1 MALLSAST
9 KALLSNS
16 VHFHYQNRSLLPSH
30 QKPTQVAFSS
40 SSSIGFVTHSIGFE
54 RKERS
59 SFVETAAVR
68 HLEGSVTKT
77 EGFRFAVVVARFNE
91 IITRP
96 LLEGAVATFKKYSIK
111 EEDIDVVWVP
121 GSFEIGIVAERLG
134 KSGKYNA
141 VVCIGA
147 VVRGD
152 TTHYDAVANSA
163 ASGVLSAGLK
173 SGVPCIFGVLTC
185 EDMEQAI
192 NRAGGKSGNKGA
204 EAALTAIE
212 MASLFE
218 HHLKDTSY
226 SLLLSLDMV
235 ILQLSGPNPVNLQAK
250 SSILELAHSRRKHL
264 STLSSYSLPSLVIS
278 NSQQPQ
284 HPISSFPPV
293 NQSVAAIVF
302 GDGSESRLYPLTK
315 RRSVGAIPIGA
326 NYRIVDAVISNC
338 INSNIN
344 RIYALTQYNSTS
356 LNSHLSRAYTSVGL
370 GKDGFVEVIAA
381 YQSPEDQGWFQGTAD
396 AIRRCL
402 WVLEDYQVSEF
413 LLLPGHHLYR
423 MDYQKLV
430 EAHRRSQADITIAA
444 LNSTR
449 DQDPGF
455 GILKVNSLN
464 EVAEFDVKSERE
476 LIIVPSVQSSQAFN
490 DNAYRKLSSMGIYLV
505 NTDIMTKLLTEY
517 FPQAN
522 EFATEVI
529 PSAISTG
536 MKVQAYVFDGYW
548 EDMSS
553 IAAFYQ
559 ANMECIKRL
568 NMGYNFYANDAP
580 LYTMPRHLPP
590 TTITD
595 AVITDSVVGDGCILN
610 RCKIKGTVV
619 GMRTTIGERA
629 IIEDSVIMGS
639 DIYQKDCIR
648 KSGKDQKG
656 MEIPIGIGDDTH
668 IKKAIIDKNARIGRN
683 VMIINKDNVLECNR
697 EANGYMISGGMVV
710 VLESAVIPDGSI
722 L

>member
-1 MALLSAST
+1 MAFLSAST
-9 KALLSNS
+9 KALISNS
-16 VHFHYQNRSLLPSH
+16 VLFHHQNRSFLPPH
-30 QKPTQVAFSS
+30 QKPTQLSFSS
-40 SSSIGFVTHSIGFE
+40 SSTGFGTISIAFE
-54 RKERS
+54 RKGRPS
-59 SFVETAAVR
+59 LVGTAAVR
-68 HLEGSVTKT
+68 HLEGSVTST
-77 EGFRFAVVVARFNE
+77 EGLRF
-91 IITRP
+91 
-96 LLEGAVATFKKYSIK
+96 
-111 EEDIDVVWVP
+111 
-121 GSFEIGIVAERLG
+121 
-134 KSGKYNA
+134 
-141 VVCIGA
+141 A

-204 EAALTAIE
+204 EAALTA
-212 MASLFE
+212 
-218 HHLKDTSY
+218 
-226 SLLLSLDMV
+226 
-235 ILQLSGPNPVNLQAK
+235 LSGPTPVNPQAK
-250 SSILELAHSRRKHL
+250 FSILELAHSSRKHL
-264 STLSSYSLPSLVIS
+264 TTLSSFSLPSLFIS

-284 HPISSFPPV
+284 HPISSFSPV

-315 RRSVGAIPIGA
+315 RRSEGAIPLGA
-326 NYRIVDAVISNC
+326 KYRIVDAVISNC

-344 RIYALTQYNSTS
+344 KIYALTQYNSTY
-356 LNSHLSRAYTSVGL
+356 LNSHLSRAYSGLGL

-381 YQSPEDQGWFQGTAD
+381 YQSLEEQGWFQGTAD

-402 WVLEDYQVSEF
+402 WVLEEHQVSEF
-413 LLLPGHHLYR
+413 LVLPGHHLYR

-430 EAHRRSQADITIAA
+430 EVHRRSQADITIAA

-455 GILKVNSLN
+455 GTLKVNSLN
-464 EVAEFDVKSERE
+464 EVAEFHVKSERE
-476 LIIVPSVQSSQAFN
+476 PMIVPSAQSSQAFN

-505 NTDIMTKLLTEY
+505 NRDIMTKLLNEY

-522 EFATEVI
+522 EFGTEVI
-529 PSAISTG
+529 PGAISIG
-536 MKVQAYVFDGYW
+536 MKVQAYAFDGYW

-553 IAAFYQ
+553 ISAFYQ
-559 ANMECIKRL
+559 ANMECIKGL
-568 NMGYNFYANDAP
+568 NMGYNFYDKDAP
-580 LYTMPRHLPP
+580 LYTMPRYLPP
-590 TTITD
+590 STIID

-610 RCKIKGTVV
+610 RCKIKGTVL
-619 GMRTTIGERA
+619 GMRTTIGEKA

-639 DIYQKDCIR
+639 DIYQKDYIQR
-648 KSGKDQKG
+648 SSKEG
-656 MEIPIGIGDDTH
+656 MAVPIGIGDETH

-683 VMIINKDNVLECNR
+683 VMIINKDNVQESNR
-697 EANGYMISGGMVV
+697 EANGYIISGGIVV

>member
-1 MALLSAST
+1 MVLLSAST
-9 KALLSNS
+9 KDLLSNS
-16 VHFHYQNRSLLPSH
+16 VHFFHHQNRSFSPLYR
-30 QKPTQVAFSS
+30 KPTQLSFSS
-40 SSSIGFVTHSIGFE
+40 SSSIGFGTTSIGFE

-59 SFVETAAVR
+59 SIVETAAVR

-77 EGFRFAVVVARFNE
+77 EGFRFALVVARFNE

-96 LLEGAVATFKKYSIK
+96 LLEGAVATFKKYSVK

-134 KSGKYNA
+134 KSGKYHA

-163 ASGVLSAGLK
+163 ASGVLSAGLN

-218 HHLKDTSY
+218 HHLNQLFSI
-226 SLLLSLDMV
+226 DMA
-235 ILQLSGPNPVNLQAK
+235 ILQLSSSNPVNPQAK
-250 SSILELAHSRRKHL
+250 HCILELAHSRRKHL
-264 STLSSYSLPSLVIS
+264 STFSSFSLPSLFIS

-284 HPISSFPPV
+284 HPISSFPQV

-315 RRSVGAIPIGA
+315 RRSEGAIPIGA

-344 RIYALTQYNSTS
+344 KIYALTQYNSTS
-356 LNSHLSRAYTSVGL
+356 LNSHLSRAYAGLGL

-381 YQSPEDQGWFQGTAD
+381 YQSLEDQGWFQGTAD
-396 AIRRCL
+396 AMRRCL
-402 WVLEDYQVSEF
+402 WVLEEYPVSEF
-413 LLLPGHHLYR
+413 LVLPGHHLYR
-423 MDYQKLV
+423 MDYRKLV
-430 EAHRRSQADITIAA
+430 KAHRSSQADITIAA
-444 LNSTR
+444 LNSIR

-455 GILKVNSLN
+455 GILKVNSRN
-464 EVAEFDVKSERE
+464 EVTEFDVKSERA
-476 LIIVPSVQSSQAFN
+476 VQSSQAFN
-490 DNAYRKLSSMGIYLV
+490 DNGYRQLSSMGIYLV
-505 NTDIMTKLLTEY
+505 NRDIMSKSLNEY
-517 FPQAN
+517 FPEAN
-522 EFATEVI
+522 DFGTEVI
-529 PSAISTG
+529 PGTISIG
-536 MKVQAYVFDGYW
+536 MKVQAYEFDGYW

-568 NMGYNFYANDAP
+568 NTGYNFYDKDAP
-580 LYTMPRHLPP
+580 LYTMPRYLPP
-590 TTITD
+590 TTVTD
-595 AVITDSVVGDGCILN
+595 AAITESVVGDGCILD

-619 GMRTTIGERA
+619 GMRTIIREKA
-629 IIEDSVIMGS
+629 IIEDSIIMGS
-639 DIYQKDCIR
+639 DIYQKNYIQ

-656 MEIPIGIGDDTH
+656 MLIPIGIGDETH
-668 IKKAIIDKNARIGRN
+668 IKKAIVDKNARIGRN
-683 VMIINKDNVLECNR
+683 VMIINKDNVQECNR
-697 EANGYMISGGMVV
+697 EADGYIISGGIVV